1 MLCVKSQLVR
11 LAKPST
17 LVTWWDMQEIAL
29 QRFQSVMNELCVLQS
44 KCRAKAPPGDPLAA
58 RMLGQQAQFNVDE
71 TDDLRVELQL
81 TASRLAVL
89 GLPTAAGVVD
99 HYVRELTPI
108 QDESGQIVHRF
119 TALASDV
126 LARTWEIQRAIQA
139 ECNNLLF
146 LNIPHEDSDWYRSPF
161 KDWEAMLK
169 RWLELRTNVE
179 ECSKCIALERYCAA
193 VFHVLLIAE
202 FGVIKVSELFGVQ
215 GDKPGWGA
223 VERLHRITLKPHK
236 ERSAVEV
243 ANFDLLSKLVPLMHS
258 IKTSWRHKLDHVD
271 NQLLWLDTDFSPKV
285 AKEIISATQG
295 FMRILAMELPES
307 PATPS
312 SVVSV

>member
-1 MLCVKSQLVR
+1 
-11 LAKPST
+11 
-17 LVTWWDMQEIAL
+17 MQEIAL
-29 QRFQSVMNELCVLQS
+29 SRFQSVMNSICVLQS
-44 KCRAKAPPGDPLAA
+44 KCHTKALPGDPLAA
-58 RMLGQQAQFNVDE
+58 HMLGQQAQFNTDE
-71 TDDLRVELQL
+71 TDGLRIELQL
-81 TASRLAVL
+81 IASRLAAL
-89 GLPTAAGVVD
+89 GLLTSSEVVE

-108 QDESGQIVHRF
+108 QDEAGQITHRF
-119 TALASDV
+119 TALASNV

-139 ECNNLLF
+139 EGSNLLF

-202 FGVIKVSELFGVQ
+202 FGVIKVSELFGMK

-223 VERLHRITLKPHK
+223 VERLHQITLKPYK
-236 ERSAVEV
+236 ERSAVEA

-271 NQLLWLDTDFSPKV
+271 NQLVWLDADFSPKV

-295 FMRILAMELPES
+295 FMRILAMELPELPAS
-307 PATPS
+307 PA